1 MFPFEELDPHLQRL
15 LPFFDDDA
23 MENARER
30 DVVAALTR
38 AHPILLTLQY
48 QLSSNPQDEHAPF
61 VRNLL
66 KSSTRLAGALSTDA
80 YVEEW
85 GDWSLTMKES
95 KTAMLLHPGSSIP
108 ASYAVKSSSK
118 RVKET
123 PAPSDDRRPSRTR
136 TSKKPQPP

>member
-23 MENARER
+23 MENTRER

-38 AHPILLTLQY
+38 AHPILLTLWY

-61 VRNLL
+61 MRNLL

-80 YVEEW
+80 YIEEW
-85 GDWSLTMKES
+85 GDRSLTMKES
-95 KTAMLLHPGSSIP
+95 KTI
-108 ASYAVKSSSK
+108 
-118 RVKET
+118 
-123 PAPSDDRRPSRTR
+123 RPRFLRS
-136 TSKKPQPP
+136 